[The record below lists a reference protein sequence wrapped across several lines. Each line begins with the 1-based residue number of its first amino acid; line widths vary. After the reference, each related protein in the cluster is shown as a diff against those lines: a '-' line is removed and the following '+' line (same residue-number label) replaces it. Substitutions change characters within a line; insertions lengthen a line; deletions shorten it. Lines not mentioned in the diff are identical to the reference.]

1 MFYNNKIRVSVN
13 ETTGKVLRDEATNK
27 ISGVIIKLKEKDK
40 TIDYDI
46 KNHYSLR
53 VGMSREILLEDKK
66 KRSDAENYVKVTEAM
81 MKASERVKEF
91 IKAHVSRFEMGQ

>member
-13 ETTGKVLRDEATNK
+13 EATGKVLQDEETNK

-46 KNHYSLR
+46 KNHAR
-53 VGMSREILLEDKK
+53 CALE
-66 KRSDAENYVKVTEAM
+66 
-81 MKASERVKEF
+81 
-91 IKAHVSRFEMGQ
+91 